1 MAKSSGDANT
11 SGNSRWWES
20 YLVRYLSGFLVGTIC
35 VSAFIAQVV
44 FITGGSGEFGEII
57 SGLRSKDAPLTAVL
71 VVSGLLGLLYSYLV
85 SAPITV
91 IHYGRGVRIFWDEQ
105 SRYFWLAWV
114 AVICLTI
121 LGFRHKAYSGVIS
134 IPLVILI
141 ITMLYFFKEKDG
153 EKPTFARIIL
163 STAAW
168 IFILLLLL
176 SFAIG
181 SLPTLSIWQEYLL
194 VFSLP
199 AVWIGIS
206 QYISLFKILLIE
218 EKILEFYQNL
228 TRARK
233 DTGARDIRETY
244 SHLREHSNSTFIVI
258 VELCFSCLLALV
270 ISLAVRHK
278 QDFENFISGEAVNLM
293 GWLLSIFMVW
303 SIPNLFMWSRANRME
318 KDFSDNPEKYLGEK
332 KE

>member
-1 MAKSSGDANT
+1 MAESSAEGNS

-20 YLVRYLSGFLVGTIC
+20 YLVRYLSGFLVGTVC
-35 VSAFIAQVV
+35 VSAFVAQVV
-44 FITGGSGEFGEII
+44 FITGGVGELWKII
-57 SGLRSKDAPLTAVL
+57 SGLRSKDSPLTAVL
-71 VVSGLLGLLYSYLV
+71 VAAGLLGLLYSYLV

-91 IHYGRGVRIFWDEQ
+91 IHYGRGVRIFWDGQ

-114 AVICLTI
+114 SVICLTI
-121 LGFRHKAYSGVIS
+121 TGFDHEAYPG
-134 IPLVILI
+134 VILI
-141 ITMLYFFKEKDG
+141 FLAISTIIVLYLFREKEGGKSN
-153 EKPTFARIIL
+153 FLRIIL

-176 SFAIG
+176 SFAINA
-181 SLPTLSIWQEYLL
+181 LPTLSIWQKYLL

-199 AVWIGIS
+199 AAWIGLS
-206 QYISLFKILLIE
+206 QYITLLKILLIE
-218 EKILEFYQNL
+218 EKILEFYQKL

-233 DTGARDIRETY
+233 DTNARDIRETY

-270 ISLAVRHK
+270 ISLTVRQK
-278 QDFENFISGEAVNLM
+278 QNFETFISGEAANLM
-293 GWLLSIFMVW
+293 GWALSIFMFW

-318 KDFSDNPEKYLGEK
+318 KDFSDNPEKYLGE
-332 KE
+332 